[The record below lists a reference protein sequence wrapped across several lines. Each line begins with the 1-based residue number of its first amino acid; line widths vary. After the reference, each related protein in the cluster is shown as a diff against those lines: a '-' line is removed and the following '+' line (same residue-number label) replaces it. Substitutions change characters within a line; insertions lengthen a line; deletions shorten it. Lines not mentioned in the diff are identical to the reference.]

1 MKNILVY
8 LFTASF
14 LTLAS
19 CGAESQEA
27 ESTTPSDVK
36 LASRKD
42 SLSYAFGIEYA
53 NSIYA
58 NQNLKQ
64 SLDKDMAI
72 KGFESN
78 INDTY
83 PEACENVLKQL
94 MGPYGQDFNSAYVKE
109 GSECIGKI
117 IGYGFYNEMKGLDK
131 MEEFNLSILKKG
143 FSDFLLNKKLALTEA
158 QKKGLLDVFTSK
170 VNGEIQ
176 AKNEVIKSQNE
187 SLSISMLAEAKKV
200 KGAQVFENGIVIHEL
215 KPGSGGSPGATDDV
229 QIEYILKNA
238 QGETIQNSYE
248 MKKMDPKQQPIA
260 MNLGQVIPG
269 WTFGLQKMK
278 KGGKYKLFIPADM
291 AYGDQAP
298 AEIGPGAAL
307 LFEIELLNFGKA
319 GSLVAPMPQAPANVG
334 GGF

>member
-1 MKNILVY
+1 MKNTVVY
-8 LFTASF
+8 LIAASF
-14 LTLAS
+14 LTLSS
-19 CGAESQEA
+19 CGSESEEA
-27 ESTTPSDVK
+27 ENATPSDVK
-36 LASRKD
+36 LVNRKD

-64 SLDKDMAI
+64 SLDKEMAI

-78 INDTY
+78 INETY

-94 MGPYGQDFNSAYVKE
+94 MGPYGQDFNTAYVKE

-117 IGYGFYNEMKGLDK
+117 IGYGFYNEMKGLNK
-131 MEEFNLSILKKG
+131 IEEFNISLLKKG
-143 FSDFLLNKKLALTEA
+143 FSDFLLNKKLAITEA
-158 QKKGLLDVFTSK
+158 QKKGLLDIFTSK
-170 VNGEIQ
+170 VNGEIK
-176 AKNEVIKSQNE
+176 AKNDVIKTENE
-187 SLSISMLAEAKKV
+187 TLSASMMAEAKKI
-200 KGAQVFENGIVIHEL
+200 KGAQVFDNGIVIQEL
-215 KPGSGGSPGATDDV
+215 KPGIGGSPVASDDV

-238 QGETIQNSYE
+238 KGETIQNSYE

-260 MNLGQVIPG
+260 MNLAQVIPG

-278 KGGKYKLFIPADM
+278 KGGKYKIFIPAEM

-319 GSLVAPMPQAPANVG
+319 GSLAAPMPQAPANVG

>member
-1 MKNILVY
+1 MKNTFVY
-8 LFTASF
+8 VIAASL

-19 CGAESQEA
+19 CGSDSEETTES
-27 ESTTPSDVK
+27 SPSDVK
-36 LASRKD
+36 LTNRKD

-53 NSIYA
+53 TSIYA

-64 SLDKDMAI
+64 SLDKEMAI

-78 INDTY
+78 INATY
-83 PEACENVLKQL
+83 PEACENILKQL
-94 MGPYGQDFNSAYVKE
+94 MGPYGQDFNVAYVKE

-117 IGYGFYNEMKGLDK
+117 IGYGFYNEMQSLNKI
-131 MEEFNLSILKKG
+131 EQFNISILKKG
-143 FSDFLLNKKLALTEA
+143 FSDFLLNKKLAITET
-158 QKKGLLDVFTSK
+158 QKKGLLDAFTTT
-170 VNGEIQ
+170 VNGEIK
-176 AKNEVIKSQNE
+176 AKNAEIKKENE
-187 SLSISMLAEAKKV
+187 KLSATMFAEAKKL
-200 KGAQVFENGIVIHEL
+200 KGAQVFDNGIIIQEL
-215 KPGSGGSPGATDDV
+215 KAGTGASPGATDDV

-238 QGETIQNSYE
+238 KGETIQDSYE
-248 MKKMDPKQQPIA
+248 MKKMDPNQQPIA
-260 MNLGQVIPG
+260 MNLGGVIPG

-278 KGGKYKLFIPADM
+278 KGGKYKLYIPAEM

-319 GSLVAPMPQAPANVG
+319 GSLAAPVPQAPANVG